1 MNGPELNQQLGY
13 IIASVN
19 RRLEDE
25 LAERL
30 RPGGLPIEQ
39 FRILEAL
46 AQRGECAMG
55 ELAQIILV
63 EPATLTKIVD
73 RMVSDQ
79 LVFRSPDPA
88 DRRRVKILTTPAGK
102 ALWKRL
108 SGISKAQE
116 ARIAELLD
124 APRAEELRSLLRELL
139 DR

>member
-1 MNGPELNQQLGY
+1 MNGPEMTHQLGY

-30 RPGGLPIEQ
+30 RPGGVPIEQ

-46 AQRGECAMG
+46 AQRTECTMG
-55 ELAQIILV
+55 ELAQLVLV
-63 EPATLTKIVD
+63 EPATLTKIID
-73 RMVSDQ
+73 RMVAEQ
-79 LVFRSPDPA
+79 LVFRAPDPR
-88 DRRRVKILTTPAGK
+88 DRRRVRILTAPAGK

-108 SGISKAQE
+108 SGVSKAQE

-124 APRAEELRSLLRELL
+124 APRAEALRSLLRELM

>member
-1 MNGPELNQQLGY
+1 MTGPKLTEQLGF

-30 RPGGLPIEQ
+30 RPGGVPIER

-46 AQRGECAMG
+46 DQHGELSMG
-55 ELAQIILV
+55 ELASLVLV
-63 EPATLTKIVD
+63 EPATLTKIID
-73 RMVSDQ
+73 RMVADQ
-79 LVFRSPDPA
+79 LVFRSPDPR
-88 DRRRVKILTTPAGK
+88 DRRRVRILTAPAGK

-108 SGISKAQE
+108 SGVSRAQE
-116 ARIAELLD
+116 ARIAELLEGK
-124 APRAEELRSLLRELL
+124 RAQELRSLLRDLM

>member
-1 MNGPELNQQLGY
+1 MNGPDLSQQLGY

-19 RRLEDE
+19 RQLEDE

-30 RPGGLPIEQ
+30 RPGGVPIEQ
-39 FRILEAL
+39 FRILETL

-55 ELAQIILV
+55 ELAQAVLV
-63 EPATLTKIVD
+63 EPATLTKIID
-73 RMVSDQ
+73 RMVSEQ
-79 LVFRSPDPA
+79 LVFRAPDPA
-88 DRRRVKILTTPAGK
+88 DRRRVKILTAPAGK

-116 ARIAELLD
+116 ARIAALLD
-124 APRAEELRSLLRELL
+124 ASRADELRSLLRELL

>member
-1 MNGPELNQQLGY
+1 MTGPKLTEQLGF

-30 RPGGLPIEQ
+30 RPGGVPIER

-46 AQRGECAMG
+46 DQHG
-55 ELAQIILV
+55 ELSMGQLASLVLV
-63 EPATLTKIVD
+63 EPATLTKIID
-73 RMVSDQ
+73 RMVADQ
-79 LVFRSPDPA
+79 LVFRSPDPR
-88 DRRRVKILTTPAGK
+88 DRRRVRILTAPAGK

-108 SGISKAQE
+108 SGVSRAQE
-116 ARIAELLD
+116 ARIAELLEGK
-124 APRAEELRSLLRELL
+124 RAQELRSLLRDLM